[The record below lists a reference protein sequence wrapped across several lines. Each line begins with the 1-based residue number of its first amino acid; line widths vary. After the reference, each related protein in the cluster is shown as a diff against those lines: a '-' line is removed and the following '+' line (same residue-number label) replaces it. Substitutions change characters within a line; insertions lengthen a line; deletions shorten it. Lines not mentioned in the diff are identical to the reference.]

1 MGRAPCCDKANV
13 KKGPWSPE
21 EDAAL
26 KAYIEKHGTGG
37 NWIALPQKIGIK
49 RCGKSCRLRWLN
61 YLRPNIKHGGFTEEE
76 DNIICSLYISIGS
89 RWSII
94 AAQLP
99 GRTDN
104 DIKNYWNTRLKKK
117 LLGRRKNSAAN
128 QRLSIPDQDSS
139 KDHTNCGEES
149 HCSLENLS
157 SSALERLQLH
167 IQLQSLQNPFSF
179 YNNPSLWPKLN
190 HLQQKMIQTLHSLD
204 ENQNIISPQSAAM
217 TGIDHDYRSFISNL
231 KMTTNEGLVSNT
243 TFNSAE
249 CNFQDS
255 NQVMGQMDST
265 GMDHH
270 SAGSGFTRGEMDE
283 LLNIKV
289 SNFQL
294 AADQSAQVSEFDCF
308 KQMDASKEN
317 FAWWG
322 NEFEANSASSNS
334 WDSANMLNQ
343 SGEIMYQDYAL
354 GYSMQ

>member
-21 EDAAL
+21 EDATL

-117 LLGRRKNSAAN
+117 LLGRRKNSVAN
-128 QRLSIPDQDSS
+128 QRSIN
-139 KDHTNCGEES
+139 DHTNSGGEGT
-149 HCSLENLS
+149 CSVENLS
-157 SSALERLQLH
+157 NSTLERLQLH
-167 IQLQSLQNPFSF
+167 IQLQSFQNPFSF
-179 YNNPSLWPKLN
+179 YNNPSLWPKPN
-190 HLQQKMIQTLHSLD
+190 HPQQKMIQTLHSLD
-204 ENQNIISPQSAAM
+204 ENQNIVNPQSVAA
-217 TGIDHDYRSFISNL
+217 TGLDHNYRSLISNL
-231 KMTTNEGLVSNT
+231 KTPDEALLNNS
-243 TFNSAE
+243 TFNIAE
-249 CNFQDS
+249 SNFQDS
-255 NQVMGQMDST
+255 NQIMGQMDST
-265 GMDHH
+265 GIYQ
-270 SAGSGFTRGEMDE
+270 SGGSGFTQGEMDE
-283 LLNIKV
+283 LLNIKA
-289 SNFQL
+289 SNFI
-294 AADQSAQVSEFDCF
+294 ATGQSAQVSEYDSF
-308 KQMDASKEN
+308 KQMDVSKEN
-317 FAWWG
+317 LAWWS

-343 SGEIMYQDYAL
+343 SGEIMYQEYGL